1 MSVCRVVRLL
11 PIFLPFAT
19 PAAAAPAPKETPET
33 LAIVGAE
40 VLPMTAQARLRDQTI
55 IVRGDRIVRIGPRRR
70 VPVPPGARRIMA
82 RGLVVMPGLVDMHVH
97 LPDAATATDGALRR
111 SLALMIGSGVT
122 TARAMQAP
130 AVARDARSAVERGT
144 LLGPRLY
151 VAAPIVNDD
160 NAATAEAGRVAVRSA
175 ADGRY
180 DLVKAHQITHPAVWH
195 ALIDEARRAGLPV
208 AGHVDNAVGLPA
220 ALAAGQEVEHLDG
233 AIQELLPKHGADL
246 GPFEQVPPPAV
257 VAAAS
262 AAGPAQVDGLARRV
276 ARARSFQVPTL
287 ASFERAFD
295 PAVDTRALAA
305 GMAACLADAEQRRI
319 WPARRAAM
327 QRAMPAEAATAFVR
341 LRRAIASAYARAGVR
356 IMAGSDTP
364 QPYHLW
370 GEGLLSELKALAAAG
385 LTPIQAL
392 RSATVVPRD
401 YFRSLP
407 RRGSALG
414 WAADFGTVE
423 PGARADLLLLDRDP
437 SRDLDALRTIRAV
450 VAGGRLHD
458 RAELDALAGA
468 AHCKAEAGR

>member
-1 MSVCRVVRLL
+1 
-11 PIFLPFAT
+11 
-19 PAAAAPAPKETPET
+19 
-33 LAIVGAE
+33 
-40 VLPMTAQARLRDQTI
+40 
-55 IVRGDRIVRIGPRRR
+55 
-70 VPVPPGARRIMA
+70 
-82 RGLVVMPGLVDMHVH
+82 MPGLVDMHVH
-97 LPDAATATDGALRR
+97 LPDAVTTSDGALRR
-111 SLALMIGSGVT
+111 SLALMIGYGVT
-122 TARAMQAP
+122 TARVMQAP
-130 AVARDARSAVERGT
+130 AVARDARSAVEQGA
-144 LLGPRLY
+144 LAGPRLY

-160 NAATAEAGRVAVRSA
+160 TAPTVAAGRAAVRSA

-180 DLVKAHQITHPAVWH
+180 DLVKAHQLTHPTVWH
-195 ALIDEARRAGLPV
+195 ALIDEARAVALPV

-233 AIQELLPKHGADL
+233 AIQELLPKRGAGL
-246 GPFEQVPPPAV
+246 GPFAQVPPAAV

-262 AAGPAQVDGLARRV
+262 AAGPARIDGLARRV
-276 ARARSFQVPTL
+276 AKARSFQVPTL

-295 PAVDTRALAA
+295 PAPDALAA
-305 GMAACLADAEQRRI
+305 DTAACLADAEQRRT
-319 WPARRAAM
+319 WPKRRDAM
-327 QRAMPAEAATAFVR
+327 RQAMPADAATTFLR
-341 LRRAIASAYARAGVR
+341 LRRAIAAAYARAGVR

-385 LTPIQAL
+385 LTPLQAL

-423 PGARADLLLLDRDP
+423 PGARADLLLIEGDP
-437 SRDLDALRTIRAV
+437 SRDLDALRAIRAV

-468 AHCKAEAGR
+468 AHCRAGAAR